1 MFEFLKIKNG
11 EKSCKDLC
19 IIEVPFG
26 LDKPCDWIMY
36 YGPIAAYV
44 DKKRIAKELSKR
56 CLNIINT
63 KYVKLNL
70 INSIT
75 MEINNTIPFAFTEG
89 QSPKDKSQNIIK
101 VIGVGGGGSNAVM
114 NMYKQ
119 GVHNVRFAIC
129 NTDSQQLAQADISV
143 KIQLGNA
150 GLGVGGKPEKGK
162 AEAEA
167 SLDVIKTLFE
177 DDTEMV
183 FITCG
188 MGGGTGTGAAP
199 VIAGLAKEKGILTV
213 GVVTIPFAFEGKV
226 KIKKA
231 LQGGEEMRKNVDSL
245 LVINNERLCELYSNE
260 IMRLEDG
267 LAKADEVVTTAA
279 KSISEIITMR
289 GIINRDFC
297 DVQTVMEDGGDAIMA
312 VGYAS
317 GEGRI
322 YKAFIEALKSPL
334 LNNVEIEKARR
345 MLYIIYSSDEH
356 QVAIS
361 ELNEITFF
369 MNDLAEDIEVLWGA
383 YRDNS
388 LGEQVKVAL
397 IATDF
402 TDIKKPM
409 KEHILDNEYQKELM
423 EMYYGIPKRKKQEA
437 IEEKVVNEI
446 PTDIEDLAEVVITE
460 PLELKMQKPKFLDRF
475 LKKLSDVVEKV
486 D

>member
-1 MFEFLKIKNG
+1 
-11 EKSCKDLC
+11 
-19 IIEVPFG
+19 
-26 LDKPCDWIMY
+26 
-36 YGPIAAYV
+36 
-44 DKKRIAKELSKR
+44 
-56 CLNIINT
+56 
-63 KYVKLNL
+63 
-70 INSIT
+70 
-75 MEINNTIPFAFTEG
+75 METNNMMPFAFTEG
-89 QSPKDKSQNIIK
+89 QSPKDKSLNIIK
-101 VIGVGGGGSNAVM
+101 VIGVGGGGSNAVL

-129 NTDSQQLAQADISV
+129 NTDSQALAQADIPV
-143 KIQLGNA
+143 KIQLGSA
-150 GLGVGGKPEKGK
+150 GLGVGGKPEIGK
-162 AEAEA
+162 KEAEA
-167 SLDVIKTLFE
+167 SLDAIQSLFE

-199 VIAGLAKEKGILTV
+199 VIAGMAKEKGILTV

-231 LQGGEEMRKNVDSL
+231 LQGVEEMRKNVDSL

-297 DVQTVMEDGGDAIMA
+297 DVQTVMKDGGDAIMS

-317 GEGRI
+317 GENRI
-322 YKAFIEALKSPL
+322 GKAFVEALKSPL
-334 LNNVEIEKARR
+334 LNNVEIEKAKR

-361 ELNEITFF
+361 ELNEIRFF
-369 MNDLAEDIEVLWGA
+369 MNDLAEDIEVLWGV

-402 TDIKKPM
+402 ANSKVST
-409 KEHILDNEYQKELM
+409 KEEVSESEYQKSLM
-423 EMYYGIPKRKKQEA
+423 DMYYSTPYRKKQDVVEDVVVDEPIHA
-437 IEEKVVNEI
+437 PINEEVI
-446 PTDIEDLAEVVITE
+446 SEVSKKKI
-460 PLELKMQKPKFLDRF
+460 QKPTFLDR
-475 LKKLSDVVEKV
+475 LLNTLGDMVEKI

>member
-1 MFEFLKIKNG
+1 MG
-11 EKSCKDLC
+11 TD
-19 IIEVPFG
+19 
-26 LDKPCDWIMY
+26 
-36 YGPIAAYV
+36 
-44 DKKRIAKELSKR
+44 
-56 CLNIINT
+56 
-63 KYVKLNL
+63 
-70 INSIT
+70 
-75 MEINNTIPFAFTEG
+75 NTIPFAFTEG

-101 VIGVGGGGSNAVM
+101 VIGVGGGGSNAVI

-129 NTDSQQLAQADISV
+129 NTDSQSLAQADIPV
-143 KIQLGNA
+143 KIQLGSA

-162 AEAEA
+162 EAAEA
-167 SLDVIKTLFE
+167 SLDVVKTLFE

-199 VIAGLAKEKGILTV
+199 VIAGMAKERGILTV

-231 LQGGEEMRKNVDSL
+231 LQGVEEMRKNVDSL
-245 LVINNERLCELYSNE
+245 LVINNERLCELYSDE
-260 IMRLEDG
+260 VMRLEDG
-267 LAKADEVVTTAA
+267 LAKADEVVTVAA

-297 DVQTVMEDGGDAIMA
+297 DVQTVMKDGGDAIMS
-312 VGYAS
+312 VGYAN
-317 GEGRI
+317 GEDRI

-334 LNNVEIEKARR
+334 LNNVEIEKAGR

-356 QVAIS
+356 QVRMS
-361 ELNEITFF
+361 ELNEIRFF
-369 MNDLAEDIEVLWGA
+369 MDELAEDIEVLWGA

-402 TDIKKPM
+402 AKSDKQL
-409 KEHILDNEYQKELM
+409 KEHTQEDKSQQEWM
-423 EMYYGIPKRKKQEA
+423 EIYYGISNKKKQEEN
-437 IEEKVVNEI
+437 IVMETPSEETNTEE
-446 PTDIEDLAEVVITE
+446 DIFEAPKQEN
-460 PLELKMQKPKFLDRF
+460 QKPRFLDKF
-475 LKKLSDVVEKV
+475 LKKLNDVMEQIE
-486 D
+486 